1 MNKDNNHPWF
11 RPLWRRVAVVAF
23 CIAWSIFEFA
33 TGTPFWGII
42 VLAFAAY
49 GIWQFFII
57 FDASEPVKPP
67 ETVAPEDAGTDK
79 E

>member
-1 MNKDNNHPWF
+1 VNKDSNHPFF

-23 CIAWSIFEFA
+23 CIAWAIFEFA
-33 TGTPFWGII
+33 TGTPFWGIM

-57 FDASEPVKPP
+57 FDASDPVKPADA
-67 ETVAPEDAGTDK
+67 VKPEDLGTDK